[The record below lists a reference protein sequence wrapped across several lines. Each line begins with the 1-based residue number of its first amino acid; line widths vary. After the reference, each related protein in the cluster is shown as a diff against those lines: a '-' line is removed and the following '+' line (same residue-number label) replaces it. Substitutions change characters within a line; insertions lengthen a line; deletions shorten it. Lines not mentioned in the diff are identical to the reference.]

1 MTTKTLSPVTH
12 EIELQDLK
20 IVRTKTGETEKDKFA
35 VQIGN
40 NQYVPTQR
48 FWSSFGSRFLINRDM
63 FRFFEPEEVL
73 ERVIALNSKQSK
85 ENQAIKVTSYNGE
98 LFAMV
103 DAKKQIFTL
112 DQVKEILESA
122 GSNVAPRSRF
132 DKTKNEVEIVGAS
145 FLLDREFDGMSFK
158 IGNEEFRCRTRFDIP
173 IDGYGDAS
181 AVAGLTRLACIN
193 GMIASTNISET
204 VLRLQGDILGSLR
217 RAVDTYQNDDGFRAA
232 ELRTRIA
239 METVASVNE
248 VMYCRKALSDKHGS
262 LLPKFDKITGDLS
275 TRYGKTSF
283 NSLSDRKKSLVP
295 SEVSVFEVIN
305 CLTETASHLS
315 RPEERISLDR
325 AIHYML
331 GKREFD
337 LEGIQSKTK
346 DKFTA
351 RYFTNV
357 A

>member
-1 MTTKTLSPVTH
+1 MTTKTLSPVKTH
-12 EIELQDLK
+12 EIDLNDLK
-20 IVRTKTGETEKDKFA
+20 IVRLNGESDKMNLTEKERFA
-35 VQIGN
+35 VQIGDS
-40 NQYVPTQR
+40 QYKPTQR
-48 FWSSFGSRFLINRDM
+48 FWSSFGSKFLINRDM

-73 ERVIALNSKQSK
+73 ERVIKKGN
-85 ENQAIKVTSYNGE
+85 NQAIKVTSYDGE
-98 LFAMV
+98 LHAMV
-103 DAKKQIFTL
+103 DAKKQIITL
-112 DQVKEILESA
+112 DQVRDILENSGIEVPSDNRA
-122 GSNVAPRSRF
+122 
-132 DKTKNEVEIVGAS
+132 KNKVEIVGSS
-145 FLLDREFDGMSFK
+145 FLLDREFDGMTFK

-204 VLRLQGDILGSLR
+204 ILRLQGDMLGSLR
-217 RAVDTYQNDDGFRAA
+217 RAVDTYQNDDGFKAA

-248 VMYCRKALSDKHGS
+248 VMYCRKALQERHGQ
-262 LLPKFDKITGDLS
+262 LIPRFDRITGDLS

-315 RPEERISLDR
+315 RPDERIALDR

-331 GKREFD
+331 GKKEFD
-337 LEGIQSKTK
+337 LEGIQNKAK